1 MRSGAVS
8 KGREALHIA
17 IKLRYRNDAERVSDG
32 PYAEIKALRGGL
44 LTLEATD
51 MNHAIQLIS
60 NRPGIKMR
68 PWELR
73 PAEDLSA
80 MMAERAAV
88 FKGEL

>member
-1 MRSGAVS
+1 MTQQG
-8 KGREALHIA
+8 
-17 IKLRYRNDAERVSDG
+17 VSDG
-32 PYAEIKALRGGL
+32 PYAEIKTLRGEL

-51 MNHAIQLIS
+51 MNHAIQLIC

-80 MMAERAAV
+80 MMAESEKRRLAV
-88 FKGEL
+88 G